1 MSHQLGRVVS
11 QVLHRYFGEIVQNV
25 GHDLF
30 IYGSKPI
37 NMIVKTTGLPRTQ
50 VIDSL
55 RTLLKFDLATF
66 EGTDVIVDYK
76 LLPENILLLIR
87 YPRYLLQ
94 MKSKYGSEAE
104 MLVEELLQQA
114 SCSATTLLV
123 TVMNKYK
130 DDKEKNLNLMNL
142 KDTFISLVT
151 AGYIQQAPLAELREG
166 SEVPT
171 LVAAETKAPELDMR
185 ELMQAVASN
194 LADVKDNVY
203 WKVNYDRFHLDFRD
217 DVMIKAITRR
227 IDENAGELMRLMLE
241 QMYLTSSPWAAES
254 TPVPA
259 IDLREH
265 ARRLA
270 DKPLLQ
276 QHIDQYLRVIEE
288 NGAGFVRRCGD
299 AGGGQ
304 YAVCARGAADQLLEA
319 LLDHTVTERLG
330 SKAHR
335 IFRLIRSKKYIE
347 EEDIQKNAMLPNKE
361 CKELTYKLLEEHFI
375 SVQPMRKA
383 ASAGG
388 TAKAIYLYHVKIYE
402 VAHTVREM
410 CYRALHNII
419 SVGAHV
425 RQSHA
430 RLLDKQRRVRS
441 IVHGMRMRGEPQQN
455 IDDVLETLTPPEL
468 AAVSAAEARL
478 RTLAAAEIELDR
490 ALFLLSCY
498 FAYPR

>member
-1 MSHQLGRVVS
+1 M
-11 QVLHRYFGEIVQNV
+11 
-25 GHDLF
+25 
-30 IYGSKPI
+30 
-37 NMIVKTTGLPRTQ
+37 
-50 VIDSL
+50 
-55 RTLLKFDLATF
+55 
-66 EGTDVIVDYK
+66 DVR
-76 LLPENILLLIR
+76 E
-87 YPRYLLQ
+87 
-94 MKSKYGSEAE
+94 
-104 MLVEELLQQA
+104 
-114 SCSATTLLV
+114 SA
-123 TVMNKYK
+123 
-130 DDKEKNLNLMNL
+130 
-142 KDTFISLVT
+142 
-151 AGYIQQAPLAELREG
+151 
-166 SEVPT
+166 
-171 LVAAETKAPELDMR
+171 
-185 ELMQAVASN
+185 
-194 LADVKDNVY
+194 
-203 WKVNYDRFHLDFRD
+203 
-217 DVMIKAITRR
+217 RR
-227 IDENAGELMRLMLE
+227 I
-241 QMYLTSSPWAAES
+241 
-254 TPVPA
+254 
-259 IDLREH
+259 
-265 ARRLA
+265 A
-270 DKPLLQ
+270 DKPLLS
-276 QHIDQYLRVIEE
+276 QHIDQYLKVIEE
-288 NGAGFVRRCGD
+288 NGAEFVRRSGD

-304 YAVCARGAADQLLEA
+304 YSVCARKAADQLLEA

-388 TAKAIYLYHVKIYE
+388 TAKAIYLYHVKIHE

-441 IVHGMRMRGEPQQN
+441 IVHGMRIRGEPQHN

-468 AAVSAAEARL
+468 AAVSAAETRL